1 MIHNMSANLQS
12 VQRSDV
18 EEYTIDQL
26 AQASGVTVR
35 NIRAHQSR
43 GLLPAPEVR
52 GRTGFYTQEHV
63 ARLQL
68 INEMQT
74 DGFNLNAIKR
84 ILDGMPPG
92 SAGDVLGFDRAL
104 RTPWG
109 DEEPE
114 ILTIQEMAELFGNV
128 DDKTTQRAIKL
139 GVIVPIGDGRFEVPS
154 PTLLRAG
161 TELEKLGIPLNT
173 RLAVQEQIHRHV
185 EGVADAF
192 VRLFVERVWSPFND
206 AGRPESDWPRM
217 HAALNQLR
225 PLATDALVA
234 TFHQVMSAKTDAAF
248 GKVIQQQAK
257 QPRKSKPEHPEPR
270 DTDHRHARR
279 TSRQPKIA

>member
-1 MIHNMSANLQS
+1 MSANLGA
-12 VQRSDV
+12 VQTEDP

-26 AQASGVTVR
+26 AQASAVTVR

-52 GRTGFYTQEHV
+52 GRTGYYAREHV

-92 SAGDVLGFDRAL
+92 SAGEVLGFERAL

-109 DEEPE
+109 DEQPE
-114 ILTIQEMAELFGNV
+114 ILAADELAELFQGA
-128 DDKTTQRAIKL
+128 DDKTAQRAVKL
-139 GVIVPIGDGRFEVPS
+139 GVLLPLGDGRFEVPS

-161 TELEKLGIPLNT
+161 AELEKFGIPINT
-173 RLAVQEQIHRHV
+173 GLAVQDQVHRHT

-192 VRLFVERVWSPFND
+192 VRLFVERVWKPFND
-206 AGRPESDWPRM
+206 AGRPESEWPRV

-225 PLATDALVA
+225 PLATEALVA
-234 TFHQVMSAKTDAAF
+234 TFHQVMSVKVDEAF
-248 GKVIQQQAK
+248 GKVIQQEAK
-257 QPRKSKPEHPEPR
+257 PPRKAAA
-270 DTDHRHARR
+270 TV
-279 TSRQPKIA
+279 

>member
-1 MIHNMSANLQS
+1 MIHNMSANLRA
-12 VQRSDV
+12 VGPDDA

-52 GRTGFYTQEHV
+52 GRTGYYSQEHV

-84 ILDGMPPG
+84 ILEGMPPG
-92 SAGDVLGFDRAL
+92 SAGHVLGFDRAL

-114 ILTIQEMAELFGNV
+114 ILTIQEMAELFGEV

-161 TELEKLGIPLNT
+161 AELEKLGISLGT
-173 RLAVQEQIHRHV
+173 RLAVQEQIHRHT

-192 VRLFVERVWSPFND
+192 VRLFVEKIWTPFNES
-206 AGRPESDWPRM
+206 GRPKEDWPRM

-225 PLATDALVA
+225 PLATEALVA
-234 TFHQVMSAKTDAAF
+234 TFHQVMSAKTDEAF

-257 QPRKSKPEHPEPR
+257 QPRKPKPQRSEPDR
-270 DTDHRHARR
+270 EQGRPAHRR
-279 TSRQPKIA
+279 TKPA

>member
-1 MIHNMSANLQS
+1 MIHNVSANLRA
-12 VQRSDV
+12 VQTDAA
-18 EEYTIDQL
+18 EEFTIDQL
-26 AQASGVTVR
+26 AHASHVTVR

-43 GLLPAPEVR
+43 GLLLAPKVR
-52 GRTGFYTQEHV
+52 GRTGYYSQEHV

-92 SAGDVLGFDRAL
+92 SAGEVLGFERAL

-114 ILTIQEMAELFGNV
+114 ILTAEELGDLYEGA

-139 GVIVPIGDGRFEVPS
+139 GVIRPLGDGRFEVPS

-161 TELEKLGIPLNT
+161 AELEKLGIPIST
-173 RLAVQEQIHRHV
+173 RLAVQEQIHRHT

-192 VRLFVERVWSPFND
+192 VRLFVERVWKPFND
-206 AGRPESDWPRM
+206 NGRPESDWPRVR
-217 HAALNQLR
+217 AALDQLR
-225 PLATDALVA
+225 PLATEALVA
-234 TFHQVMSAKTDAAF
+234 TFHQVMSAKVDEAF
-248 GKVIQQQAK
+248 GKVIRQEAK
-257 QPRKSKPEHPEPR
+257 VPRKARPEHRER
-270 DTDHRHARR
+270 EKGRGRSSR
-279 TSRQPKIA
+279 RQPAPV